1 MCVVKERF
9 EKKYRL
15 PELDKKITKERI
27 VMESR
32 NLARAYKCGVNTPS
46 LLFVDTLNRK
56 IYMDYV
62 DNAAQLKEV
71 FKLAKNPRL
80 IEKIYT
86 QMGENLARMHN
97 SNIIHG
103 DLTTSNMLLKLS
115 SSYQQIDFNIP
126 VEKLLN
132 SGLEEIIEL
141 SDFHYFYLID
151 FGLSYIAAAVED
163 KAVDLYVL
171 KKAMISVNPRTEE
184 IVMNI
189 FKLV

>member
-1 MCVVKERF
+1 VCVVKERF